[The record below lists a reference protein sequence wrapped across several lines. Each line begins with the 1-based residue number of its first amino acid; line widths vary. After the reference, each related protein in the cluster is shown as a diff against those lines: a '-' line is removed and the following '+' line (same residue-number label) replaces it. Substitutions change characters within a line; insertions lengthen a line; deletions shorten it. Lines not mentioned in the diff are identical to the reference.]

1 MKELINNIYRMTN
14 PELIGL
20 AKNRFLPEAVQVAVV
35 KTGYDR
41 AAHYLC
47 ENAGLK
53 PKTKEVL
60 WDLGGYVK
68 KCTLITYGHYME
80 NPEKYVELYNQHADT
95 MRSRSPWR
103 LSRTF
108 LTSSRWWGHGQFE
121 MTAKTGCPAEIIEDI
136 YKKDVISKRA
146 PDGSNTQRWDY
157 GSSPDY
163 VERDIISNPNTPT
176 DLIVGISA
184 SSPNE
189 PNRNSAMRVMA
200 NRG

>member
-1 MKELINNIYRMTN
+1 MKELINNIYQMTN

-41 AAHYLC
+41 AANYLC
-47 ENAGLK
+47 ENAGLQ
-53 PKTKEVL
+53 PKTKEIL
-60 WDLGGYVK
+60 WNLGGYVK
-68 KCTLITYGHYME
+68 KCTLLTYGHYMG

-95 MRSRSPWR
+95 MRTRSPWR

-108 LTSSRWWGHGQFE
+108 LTASRWWGHGHFE
-121 MTAKTGCPAEIIEDI
+121 MTERTGCPAEIIEDI

-157 GSSPDY
+157 GSSPEY
-163 VERDIISNPNTPT
+163 VERDIISNPNTPI
-176 DLIVGISA
+176 DIIVRISA

-189 PNRNSAMRVMA
+189 RNRNSAMRVMA

>member
-1 MKELINNIYRMTN
+1 MKELINNIYQMTN

-20 AKNRFLPEAVQVAVV
+20 AKNRFLPEDVQVAVA
-35 KTGYDR
+35 KHGYDR
-41 AAHYLC
+41 AANYLC
-47 ENAGLK
+47 ENAGLQ
-53 PKTKEVL
+53 PKTKEIL
-60 WDLGGYVK
+60 WNLGGYVK
-68 KCTLITYGHYME
+68 KCALITYGHYME

-108 LTSSRWWGHGQFE
+108 LRSSRWWGHGHFE
-121 MTAKTGCPAEIIEDI
+121 LTAKTGCPAEIIEDI
-136 YKKDVISKRA
+136 YKKDVISKRCRRE
-146 PDGSNTQRWDY
+146 TQRWDY
-157 GSSPDY
+157 GSSPEY

-176 DLIVGISA
+176 DLIVRISA

-189 PNRNSAMRVMA
+189 PNRLSAMRVMA